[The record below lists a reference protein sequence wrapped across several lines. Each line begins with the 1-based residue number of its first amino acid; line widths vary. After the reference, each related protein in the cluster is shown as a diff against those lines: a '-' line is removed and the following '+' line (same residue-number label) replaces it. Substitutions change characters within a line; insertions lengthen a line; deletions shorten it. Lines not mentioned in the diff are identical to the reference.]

1 MTPKAVTPKAMTPTA
16 VTEPLA
22 TIPPAAEVDRQR
34 LLLIVNPHAGGGR
47 GARALPDVRAALERW
62 AGDVRVE
69 LTRNIDHASE
79 LAEEAVADGRVAVAL
94 GGDGL
99 AGRVAE
105 TVARRGGLL
114 AVLPGGRGN
123 DFLRG
128 MGAARQPV
136 IAATALASGTE
147 RRIDLAE
154 ANGRAYL
161 GIASVGFDSDVQV
174 IANRARFVRGQQVY
188 TYGALRAAAGWKPVR
203 FAVEIDGGAPREMI
217 GWTVAAANSAYYGG
231 GMRLAPAA
239 KPDDGLLDIVLLSR
253 CGKITFLST
262 FPKVFSGRHV
272 DSPHVEVARA
282 SRIRVDAD
290 RPFQLY
296 ADGDPIADLPVEIV
310 VRPGALRLLAS
321 PG

>member
-1 MTPKAVTPKAMTPTA
+1 MAQ
-16 VTEPLA
+16 PLE
-22 TIPPAAEVDRQR
+22 TVPAAVEVDCRR

-47 GARALPDVRAALERW
+47 GARVLPDVAAALKRW
-62 AGDVRVE
+62 ARDVRTE
-69 LTRNIDHASE
+69 LTRDIDHAAE
-79 LAEEAVADGRVAVAL
+79 LAEDAVADGRVAVAL

-105 TVARRGGLL
+105 TVARLGGLL

-174 IANRARFVRGQQVY
+174 IANRARFIRGQQVY
-188 TYGALRAAAGWKPVR
+188 AYGALRAAATWRPAR
-203 FAVEIDGGAPREMI
+203 FTVEIDGGAAREVT
-217 GWTVAAANSAYYGG
+217 GWTVAVANSAYYGG
-231 GMRLAPAA
+231 GMHLAPLA
-239 KPDDGLLDIVLLSR
+239 KPDDGLLDVVLLSR
-253 CGKITFLST
+253 CGKAAFLAT

-272 DSPHVEVARA
+272 DSPHVQTRQATRV
-282 SRIRVDAD
+282 RVDAD

-296 ADGDPIADLPVEIV
+296 ADGDPVAQLPAEIV
-310 VRPGALRLLAS
+310 VRPGALRYLAPAGRYAGQPPRTPS
-321 PG
+321 

>member
-1 MTPKAVTPKAMTPTA
+1 M
-16 VTEPLA
+16 TEPGTDA
-22 TIPPAAEVDRQR
+22 APPVAEVDRRR

-47 GARALPDVRAALERW
+47 AARALPDVSAALRRW
-62 AGDVRVE
+62 AADVRVE
-69 LTRNIDHASE
+69 RTRDIDHAAD
-79 LAEEAVADGRVAVAL
+79 LAEQAVADGRMAVAL

-105 TVARRGGLL
+105 TVARLGGLL

-123 DFLRG
+123 DFLRTV
-128 MGAARQPV
+128 GASRDPV
-136 IAATALASGTE
+136 IAATALASGVE

-188 TYGALRAAAGWKPVR
+188 TYGALRAAAAWKPAR
-203 FAVEIDGGAPREMI
+203 FTVEIDDGAPRELV
-217 GWTVAAANSAYYGG
+217 GWTVAMANSACYGG
-231 GMRLAPAA
+231 GMRLAPEAEL
-239 KPDDGLLDIVLLSR
+239 DDGLLDVVLLAH

-272 DSPHVEVARA
+272 DSSHVEVLRAR
-282 SRIRVDAD
+282 SVRVDAD

-296 ADGDPIADLPVEIV
+296 ADGDPVADLPARIV
-310 VRPGALRLLAS
+310 LRPGLLRFLA
-321 PG
+321 PPA

>member
-1 MTPKAVTPKAMTPTA
+1 MTKP
-16 VTEPLA
+16 A
-22 TIPPAAEVDRQR
+22 TDAPPAAEVDPRR

-47 GARALPDVRAALERW
+47 GARALPDVSATLRRW
-62 AGDVRVE
+62 ASDVRVE
-69 LTRNIDHASE
+69 RTRDIDHAAD
-79 LAEEAVADGRVAVAL
+79 LAGQAVADGRVAVAL

-105 TVARRGGLL
+105 TVAHLGGLL

-123 DFLRG
+123 DFLRTV
-128 MGAARQPV
+128 GACRDPV
-136 IAATALASGTE
+136 IAATALASSVE

-174 IANRARFVRGQQVY
+174 IANRTRFVRGQQVY
-188 TYGALRAAAGWKPVR
+188 TYGALRAAAAWKPAR
-203 FAVEIDGGAPREMI
+203 FTVEIDDGAPHELV

-231 GMRLAPAA
+231 GMRLAPGARL
-239 KPDDGLLDIVLLSR
+239 DDGLLDVVLLSQ
-253 CGKITFLST
+253 CGKVTFLST

-272 DSPHVEVARA
+272 DSAHVEVRPAR
-282 SRIRVDAD
+282 SIRVDAD

-296 ADGDPIADLPVEIV
+296 ADGDPIADLPARIV
-310 VRPGALRLLAS
+310 LRPGMLRFLA
-321 PG
+321 PQP